1 MRDRHF
7 HRVSLGELLTNKKTK
22 KILDGFIGIVNESKR
37 KSKKLWVGQGREF
50 YNKLMRKWLDNN
62 DVLIYSIYTEDM
74 SVVAERFLRT

>member
-22 KILDGFIGIVNESKR
+22 KMLDGFIGIVNESKR

-50 YNKLMRKWLDNN
+50 YNKLMRK
-62 DVLIYSIYTEDM
+62 
-74 SVVAERFLRT
+74 